1 MGRLFHR
8 LPNASDS
15 HLGPTTSCSRERA
28 AGAAAGAQLSAT
40 RGAGCAGPC
49 SQPQRSS
56 RQERRE
62 LSGQAPGSSDFME
75 IGRFKLEQFSR
86 SKNKTSTKPPL
97 EAPRRRLEAES
108 KSAVMGHERQERP
121 GTVPHP
127 GSPLT
132 DAPSLSFPT
141 HRVGGR
147 FQGLQSSQL
156 PVPVTAAPCWGLGP
170 GLGLEVPFQTAG
182 APRGRESVSSLGSRG
197 AQKTRRGWGAE
208 NGDP

>member
-132 DAPSLSFPT
+132 DGPEPQFP
-141 HRVGGR
+141 HP
-147 FQGLQSSQL
+147 QSRGPL
-156 PVPVTAAPCWGLGP
+156 PRPAVQPAACPCHSCPVLGP
-170 GLGLEVPFQTAG
+170 GPRPRLGVPIPNSWRPTRPG
-182 APRGRESVSSLGSRG
+182 VSVLTGITGSS
-197 AQKTRRGWGAE
+197 E
-208 NGDP
+208 D